1 MGENPLTRLSHNLE
15 QSAINEN
22 SLVKIQIELFDR
34 LRKKAAK
41 EKGQEI
47 KQYLES
53 KALFYDQKT
62 SNYEYQISENVNL
75 FISEIQK
82 IINSYEEIFVC
93 LLKIMQN
100 AQNEQK
106 TCLSNIAVLEGEKIS
121 ENARLEDYDKDDIK
135 NINSI
140 ISNLQFAYIQKK
152 VNLQV
157 IVNECD
163 ARILWIIDNMK
174 KDIESS
180 YKTKELSLTTINASR
195 PSQKLFKKLKNVFTG
210 KKKYTRFLEE
220 FKTTGLQE
228 VQNDVK
234 EKITYLSYVLE
245 GILKQTDQTR
255 EKINSKDNKTKVA

>member
-1 MGENPLTRLSHNLE
+1 
-15 QSAINEN
+15 
-22 SLVKIQIELFDR
+22 
-34 LRKKAAK
+34 
-41 EKGQEI
+41 
-47 KQYLES
+47 
-53 KALFYDQKT
+53 
-62 SNYEYQISENVNL
+62 
-75 FISEIQK
+75 
-82 IINSYEEIFVC
+82 
-93 LLKIMQN
+93 
-100 AQNEQK
+100 
-106 TCLSNIAVLEGEKIS
+106 
-121 ENARLEDYDKDDIK
+121 
-135 NINSI
+135 
-140 ISNLQFAYIQKK
+140 
-152 VNLQV
+152 
-157 IVNECD
+157 
-163 ARILWIIDNMK
+163 MK